1 MHVIGTDGSAQGVR
15 YTCYSIVSA
24 WNMKVDGQRLTTVDA
39 CRVFSCLFFA
49 DYFNIF

>member
-24 WNMKVDGQRLTTVDA
+24 WNMKVVVDA